1 MLQASPQLMSAALWS
16 FEVDHSAPATY
27 LADGALLRET
37 TAQGLSPSTVRSA
50 IEVRSADA
58 TLNLELIMPDGSG
71 LYDAAPAALGDML
84 LFHWLP
90 IFSDAAYR
98 LLLREGCAAD
108 EFIECRFRVQSDV
121 PYKLHV
127 PLIAHEVI
135 DFARSVALHSI
146 PLHRGVY
153 EGRSWA
159 SAAMLSRAGSR
170 APPGPR

>member
-1 MLQASPQLMSAALWS
+1 MSAALWS